1 MSRIMVVD
9 DNADILHLL
18 KLRLQSA
25 GHQVET
31 AESGEH
37 ALAYIPNFQPQLV
50 ITDLCMDG
58 MDGMALFE
66 KLKFNQ
72 PSLPVIVITAHG
84 SIPHAIKATKQG
96 VFSYVTKP
104 FDSNALLAEVSR
116 ALALSCSDESETEGN
131 SSPFAEIVTRNS
143 SVLETLQQAKMVS
156 ASEASVLI
164 QSESGTG
171 KELLARAIHR
181 ASPRANKPFIALNCC
196 SVPSSLLESELFGHV
211 KGAFTGATRDH
222 QGLVLAA
229 DGGTLFLDEI
239 GDMPL
244 DFQAKLLRVLQEREV
259 RPVGATAST
268 PFNVRIICATHHDL
282 EKLVEDGTFRQDLY
296 YRLHVVQLEL
306 PPLRSRRDD
315 IPLLSQYFLEQL
327 SNERRKK
334 HFSSEAMETLASAS
348 WPGNIRQLR
357 NVVEQTMVLSHT
369 AVIPV
374 SLVKKALKQ
383 DESNIV
389 SFVDARDHFER
400 DYLVE
405 VLQVT
410 SGNVTQA
417 AQLAKRNRTEF
428 YRLLRRHHLDP
439 HSFRGQAGDFTPS
452 GQSAAD
458 KSIQP
463 KQL

>member
-1 MSRIMVVD
+1 MVVD

-143 SVLETLQQAKMVS
+143 SVLETLQQAKMVA

-259 RPVGATAST
+259 RPVGATASI

-410 SGNVTQA
+410 GGNVTQA

-439 HSFRGQAGDFTPS
+439 HSFRGQAGGFTPS

>member
-143 SVLETLQQAKMVS
+143 SVLETLQQAKMVA

-259 RPVGATAST
+259 RPVGATASI

-410 SGNVTQA
+410 GGNVTQA

-439 HSFRGQAGDFTPS
+439 HSFRGQAGGFTPS

>member
-1 MSRIMVVD
+1 MPRIMVVD

-31 AESGEH
+31 AESGER
-37 ALAYIPNFQPQLV
+37 ALAYMPNFQPQLV
-50 ITDLCMDG
+50 ITDLCMEG
-58 MDGMALFE
+58 MDGMTLFE

-104 FDSNALLAEVSR
+104 FDSNALLDEVNR
-116 ALALSCSDESETEGN
+116 ALELSACATEEGSGAN
-131 SSPFAEIVTRNS
+131 SPFAEIVTRNTA
-143 SVLETLQQAKMVS
+143 VLETLQQAKMVA

-181 ASPRANKPFIALNCC
+181 ASPRANKPFIALNCS
-196 SVPSSLLESELFGHV
+196 SVPDSLLESELFGHV

-222 QGLVLAA
+222 QGLLLAA
-229 DGGTLFLDEI
+229 DGGTLFLDEV

-244 DFQAKLLRVLQEREV
+244 DFQVKLFRVLQEREL
-259 RPVGATAST
+259 RPVGATET
-268 PFNVRIICATHHDL
+268 KPFNVRIISATHRDL
-282 EKLVEDGTFRQDLY
+282 EALIEEGKFRQDLY

-315 IPLLSQYFLEQL
+315 IPLLAQYFLEQL
-327 SNERRKK
+327 SDGRKKK
-334 HFSSEAMETLASAS
+334 HFSSDAMETLASAT

-369 AVIPV
+369 AVIPD

-383 DESNIV
+383 DDSRIIP
-389 SFVDARDHFER
+389 FVDARDHFER

-410 SGNVTQA
+410 AGNVTQA
-417 AQLAKRNRTEF
+417 AQLARRNRTEF

-439 HSFRGQAGDFTPS
+439 HSFRGGPENFLPRS
-452 GQSAAD
+452 GTRTATIAEAERA
-458 KSIQP
+458 
-463 KQL
+463 

>member
-50 ITDLCMDG
+50 ITDLCMAG

-104 FDSNALLAEVSR
+104 FDSNALLEEVNR
-116 ALALSCSDESETEGN
+116 ALALSCSDESQTEGG

-143 SVLETLQQAKMVS
+143 SVLETLQQARMVA

-171 KELLARAIHR
+171 KELLARAIHNG
-181 ASPRANKPFIALNCC
+181 SPRVNKPFIALNCC
-196 SVPSSLLESELFGHV
+196 SVPGSLLESELFGHV

-229 DGGTLFLDEI
+229 NGGTLFLDEI

-259 RPVGATAST
+259 RPVGATESK
-268 PFNVRIICATHHDL
+268 PFDVRVICATHHDL
-282 EKLVEDGTFRQDLY
+282 EALVEKGTFRQDLY

-306 PPLRSRRDD
+306 PPLRNRRDD
-315 IPLLSQYFLEQL
+315 IPLLAQYFLDQL
-327 SNERRKK
+327 SDGRHKK
-334 HFSSEAMETLASAS
+334 HISSEAMEALASAS

-369 AVIPV
+369 AVIPNT
-374 SLVKKALKQ
+374 LVKKALKK
-383 DESNIV
+383 DETNIV

-410 SGNVTQA
+410 GGNVTQA
-417 AQLAKRNRTEF
+417 SQLAGRNRTEF

-439 HSFRGQAGDFTPS
+439 HSFRGQPGDSLPS
-452 GQSAAD
+452 N
-458 KSIQP
+458 KST
-463 KQL
+463 LDETT